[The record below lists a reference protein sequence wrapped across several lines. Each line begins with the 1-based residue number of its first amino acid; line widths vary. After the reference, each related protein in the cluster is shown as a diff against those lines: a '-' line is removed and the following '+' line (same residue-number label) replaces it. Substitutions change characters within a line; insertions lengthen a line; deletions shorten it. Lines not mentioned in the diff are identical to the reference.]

1 MDDVQFWWDGWEPV
15 VRILLV
21 GTLGYATLIALLR
34 ISGQRT
40 LAKMTPFD
48 FVITVTIGSAFGRVL
63 TATEVSVT
71 EMLVTFSLLVALQWV
86 VALLRERFPRVHRL
100 VDVQP
105 VMLYHGGQVNER
117 ALKRHRLEL
126 SDLHSAARENGMG
139 SLEEADAVVL
149 QSDGTF
155 AVMSPKQAGDGSAM
169 APVVEK

>member
-1 MDDVQFWWDGWEPV
+1 VDEVQFWWDGWEPL

-63 TATEVSVT
+63 TATEVSVA
-71 EMLVTFSLLVALQWV
+71 EMLLTFSLLVALQWL
-86 VALLRERFPRVHRL
+86 VALLRERSPRVHSL
-100 VDVQP
+100 VDVEAAL
-105 VMLYHGGQVNER
+105 LYHHGKVNEP
-117 ALKRHRLEL
+117 ALRRHRLEL
-126 SDLHSAARENGMG
+126 SDLHSAVRENGMG
-139 SLEEADAVVL
+139 SLDQAEAVVL

-155 AVMSPKQAGDGSAM
+155 AVISPQQVGDGSALS
-169 APVVEK
+169 AVRR

>member
-1 MDDVQFWWDGWEPV
+1 MQEVQFWWDGWEPL

-63 TATEVSVT
+63 TATEVSVA
-71 EMLVTFSLLVALQWV
+71 EMVLTFSLLVALQWL
-86 VALLRERFPRVHRL
+86 VALLRERSSRVHSL
-100 VDVQP
+100 VDVEP
-105 VMLYHGGQVNER
+105 ALLYHHGQVNEP
-117 ALKRHRLEL
+117 ALKRHRLEIA
-126 SDLHSAARENGMG
+126 DLHSAVRENGMG
-139 SLEEADAVVL
+139 SLDQAEAVVL

-155 AVMSPKQAGDGSAM
+155 AVISPQQVGDGSALS
-169 APVVEK
+169 AVRR